1 MLGTALIL
9 PFQWDFSNSLI
20 CRVYFVDPQIR
31 TQNSSKTYCTK
42 GVYAME
48 EYSIKRSS
56 DGMVIMQYVDRYC
69 DYTIIGKL
77 KIPQHRCW

>member
-1 MLGTALIL
+1 
-9 PFQWDFSNSLI
+9 
-20 CRVYFVDPQIR
+20 
-31 TQNSSKTYCTK
+31 
-42 GVYAME
+42 ME